1 MSWLTYKGIHSDAMD
16 LVVVEYPPITRAEQR
31 VERVKI
37 PGRHG
42 EVTLMSGPP
51 VYEAYVRECE
61 CAIKPGADIG
71 ALSAWLTGRGDVVFG
86 NEPEFIY
93 EARLDHEVS
102 FEKIMREREDR
113 ELTLPFLCQPLKKKA
128 EADIVLTT
136 SGNVVNPGHVTSTPI
151 IKVEGSGDIAL
162 LIGLDSTTHIK
173 GLAEPILIDS
183 ELGIAT
189 NLLKTQNA
197 SYLVSGDWPL
207 IAPGTV
213 PVSWTGTVTRLT
225 ITPRWRWL

>member
-1 MSWLTYKGIHSDAMD
+1 MSWLTYKGIHSDAMG

-31 VERVKI
+31 VETVKI

-42 EVTLMSGPP
+42 EVTLMGAHP

-61 CAIKPGADIG
+61 CAIQPGADIG
-71 ALSAWLTGRGDVVFG
+71 AIAAWLRGRGDAVFG
-86 NEPEFIY
+86 NEPEYSY
-93 EARLDHEVS
+93 EARIDHEIN
-102 FEKIMREREDR
+102 FEKIVREREDR
-113 ELTLPFLCQPLKKKA
+113 ELTIPFFCQPLKKKA

-136 SGNVVNPGHVTSTPI
+136 SGNITNPGHVAATPL

-173 GLAEPILIDS
+173 GLTEPILIDS

-213 PVSWTGTVTRLT
+213 PVSWTGTVTKIT